1 MKYLIING
9 SPRPKGTSKMLTK
22 YFAGALKK
30 SGYEVK
36 TENLY
41 QYMKDMSSL
50 LIAVKE
56 SECIVV
62 IGPCYIGTY
71 PADVLYLLQQM
82 QETPGV
88 LHGQSLY
95 GVIQGGMPY
104 VHTHES
110 AIKMLECYAEECDV
124 IFKGGFVLGG
134 GAVLNGQPLEKVIGA
149 KKIVPAVHEFIQCI
163 GSDKVS
169 PSQLY
174 RAAAVPI
181 PGIMARILAWAMC
194 RNLRKKFEQQGID
207 YKAPSP
213 YLRK

>member
-9 SPRPKGTSKMLTK
+9 SPRPKGTSQMLAG
-22 YFAGALKK
+22 YFFTALKK
-30 SGYEVK
+30 MGHEVK
-36 TENLY
+36 VENLY
-41 QYMKDMSSL
+41 RYIKDMSL
-50 LIAVKE
+50 LLMAVKE

-62 IGPCYIGTY
+62 IGPCYIATY
-71 PADVLYLLQQM
+71 PADIFYLLHQM

-124 IFKGGFVLGG
+124 IFKGGFVIGG

-149 KKIVPAVHEFIQCI
+149 KRIVPAVHEFIQCI
-163 GSDKVS
+163 SSDKVS

-174 RAAAVPI
+174 RAAAVPM
-181 PGIMARILAWAMC
+181 PEIMARILAWAMC